1 MERASVAG
9 QLALWVG
16 RKAKGSATLR
26 WAQGELVLHVVGLQI
41 VAVEGDDGG
50 QLAAAFGLTDGGD
63 WFAQA
68 AQTVATGQV
77 TQGEANAVVKRAL
90 AERLREFFL
99 APDAEA
105 SFESETALTPGS
117 LTISFPHLVVEMILG
132 GGGEDL
138 VERFVPDPTL
148 IMRRLPDFPKR
159 VGALGLTQEA
169 MAILAKINDQRSAL
183 EIAEPSPHGRDLALR
198 LLAAAAGAGLVE
210 MSSRIT
216 EVPLA
221 STPPPHYAAPAHRRA
236 WPVVLALIAV
246 AAAIAAVLLFAR
258 PWGEAKVVGGGGPW
272 AVAVDG
278 GCQPAELERLY
289 RRQEQDKVNLR
300 VVPFGQG
307 NEQCYRLT
315 WGRFPSK
322 EAAEG
327 MIARLPQGAVARG
340 FPPHVVRVE
349 GTSP

>member
-1 MERASVAG
+1 VERASVAG

-16 RKAKGSATLR
+16 RKGKGSAFLR
-26 WAQGELVLHVVGLQI
+26 WDQSQLVLHVVGLQI
-41 VAVEGDDGG
+41 VAVEGDDGSR
-50 QLAAAFGLTDGGD
+50 LSATFGRTDGGE
-63 WFAQA
+63 WFSQA
-68 AQTVATGQV
+68 AGAVAAGQL

-99 APDAEA
+99 APDGEA
-105 SFESETALTPGS
+105 SFESDAALAPGT

-132 GGGEDL
+132 SGGEDL
-138 VERFVPDPTL
+138 VDRFLPDPTL
-148 IMRRLPDFPKR
+148 LIRRLPDFPKR

-183 EIAEPSPHGRDLALR
+183 EIADPSPHGRELALR

-210 MSSRIT
+210 MASKIA

-221 STPPPHYAAPAHRRA
+221 STPPPHYAAPARRRW
-236 WPVVLALIAV
+236 WPVVLGLLAV
-246 AAAIAAVLLFAR
+246 AAAVTVLLFIQAWR
-258 PWGEAKVVGGGGPW
+258 SAKVVGGGGPW

-289 RRQEQDKVNLR
+289 RRQEQDKVNFQ

-307 NEQCYRLT
+307 TGQCYRLA
-315 WGRFPSK
+315 WGRFPTK
-322 EAAEG
+322 EAAAAV
-327 MIARLPQGAVARG
+327 IPRLPQGTVARG
-340 FPPHVVRVE
+340 FPPHVVRIE
-349 GTSP
+349 GPSP